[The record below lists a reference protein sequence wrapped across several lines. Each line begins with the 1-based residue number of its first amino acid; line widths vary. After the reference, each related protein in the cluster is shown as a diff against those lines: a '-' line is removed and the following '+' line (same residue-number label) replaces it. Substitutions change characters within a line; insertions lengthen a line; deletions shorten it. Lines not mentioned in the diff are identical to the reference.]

1 MSWINF
7 KRAGADYRGILLLL
21 GVLILQ
27 YVQIFWKKWV
37 VALAL
42 VASGNTRDH
51 SSLVFY
57 SGLLIN
63 IGYALWL
70 QVYGLMIMTGHA
82 ELVPFA

>member
-21 GVLILQ
+21 GVLILL
-27 YVQIFWKKWV
+27 YVQFVWKKGV
-37 VALAL
+37 VALAV

-57 SGLLIN
+57 S
-63 IGYALWL
+63 
-70 QVYGLMIMTGHA
+70 VYGLMIMTGHA